1 MGFSAINVPG
11 EAETFKKVISG
22 DIIYYV
28 RATGSDSNT
37 GLAATGSGDG
47 PFLTVAKAIETVNK
61 FAISPTA
68 TVTIDIG
75 VCTAFGAGEFRGS
88 SLTINHPN
96 ADRIVIQGAEPT
108 TIPIQNIRTYG
119 SNDAVTGGYFMEV
132 RLESLPTGSA
142 SNPAITAGDILV
154 IEEPNYQASSTNGPI
169 GYENDFQ
176 VTKMAV
182 AATDQEQGRR
192 NHAHADTTATLGLT
206 FDPFDATPR
215 KFLACGVHEIAEVR
229 ASGTANYALLF
240 VRHTNPYNGFT
251 ASTNLRTAFITPQGI
266 KLSTLG
272 DGADSIGT
280 LAQNYNESHLLRY
293 GSGFDGSTGSSG
305 LTSDGK
311 EYEEYTSSAK
321 QRSVNLQA
329 KLYRTRLNFDTTDGL
344 VIDENLGQLKNIA
357 ILGPAHSSSL
367 GYGATF
373 DLNLSTK
380 TGIKMKG
387 KQGGGIF
394 LNDVA
399 VSGFQFG
406 VDLENVGGVS
416 ADGLFCSANETG
428 IRSQEKTSFD
438 LQNSIFTGNKDGVLA
453 QGGGNVFLGR
463 CISAANERHGAKV
476 EREGSLVVQNS
487 SLCLNGERGVD
498 IDNGKFFVQSPSAS
512 SIAAGATQYGG
523 ITTDFLYVT
532 EVERFD
538 RSKRDGA
545 LIFHNYGEGV
555 YGSQADI
562 ILNSA
567 IVSYNGKGITY
578 ANLSAR
584 NGSRVKSEFSN
595 FWAPGAN
602 LNIARSSEQS
612 SVYVHSSNGEFV
624 SSQAGE
630 GINGFS
636 GVRGSSIV
644 ATNSISVSNTMDAFF
659 VADKSVLRWTGSTAD
674 AGLKTADDEAT
685 QVGVRAETNS
695 VAVLEGGGL
704 SGCAVGFSAGNHA
717 HIFETV
723 VSQVA
728 VVSESSTSTDG
739 TVTANSIGVV

>member
-28 RATGSDSNT
+28 RATGSDANT

-75 VCTAFGAGEFRGS
+75 ACTAFGAGEFRSS

-96 ADRIVIQGAEPT
+96 ADRIIIQGAEPT

-119 SNDAVTGGYFMEV
+119 ANDAVTGGYFMEV
-132 RLESLPTGSA
+132 RLESLPTGTDA
-142 SNPAITAGDILV
+142 NPGITAGDILV
-154 IEEPNYQASSTNGPI
+154 IEEPNYQASSTHGPI
-169 GYENDFQ
+169 VYENDFQ

-182 AATDQEQGRR
+182 VGNEQGLG
-192 NHAHADTTATLGLT
+192 NHVGTDTNATQGLT

-266 KLSTLG
+266 KLSSLG
-272 DGADSIGT
+272 DASGSIGT
-280 LAQNYNESHLLRY
+280 LAQNYNENHLIRY
-293 GSGFDGSTGSSG
+293 DAGQDGSTGSSG

-311 EYEEYTSSAK
+311 GYEDYTTANK

-357 ILGPAHSSSL
+357 ILGPAHSSAL

-373 DLNLSTK
+373 DLNLSEN

-394 LNDVA
+394 INDVA
-399 VSGFQFG
+399 ISGFQFG

-428 IRSQEKTSFD
+428 VRSQEKTSFD
-438 LQNSIFTGNKDGVLA
+438 MQNSIFTGNKDGVLA
-453 QGGGNVFLGR
+453 QGGGNIFLGR

-498 IDNGKFFVQSPSAS
+498 IDNGKFFVLSPSAAN
-512 SIAAGATQYGG
+512 IAAGATQYGG
-523 ITTDFLYVT
+523 TTTDFLYTT
-532 EVERFD
+532 EGVERFD

-602 LNIARSSEQS
+602 LSIARSSEQS
-612 SVYVHSSNGEFV
+612 SVYMHSSNGEFV

-659 VADKSVLRWTGSTAD
+659 VADGSVLRWTGSTAD

-685 QVGVRAETNS
+685 QVGVRAETSS

-728 VVSESSTSTDG
+728 VVSESSTSNNG
-739 TVTANSIGVV
+739 TVTANSIGIV

>member
-75 VCTAFGAGEFRGS
+75 PCTAFGVGEFRSS
-88 SLTINHPN
+88 SLQINHPN

-119 SNDAVTGGYFMEV
+119 PNSGDTGGYFMEV
-132 RLESLPTGSA
+132 RLESLPTGTDA
-142 SNPAITAGDILV
+142 NPGITAGDILV
-154 IEEPNYQASSTNGPI
+154 IEEPNYQASSTHGPI
-169 GYENDFQ
+169 VYENDFQ

-182 AATDQEQGRR
+182 VSNEQGRR
-192 NHAHADTTATLGLT
+192 DHAHADTNATLGLT

-240 VRHTNPYNGFT
+240 VRHTNPHVGFT
-251 ASTNLRTAFITPQGI
+251 ASSELRNAFITPQGI

-272 DGADSIGT
+272 DTAIGT
-280 LAQNYNESHLLRY
+280 LAQNYNESHILRY
-293 GSGFDGSTGSSG
+293 SSGQNGFTGSAG
-305 LTSDGK
+305 ITSDGK
-311 EYEEYTSSAK
+311 AYELYTTANK

-367 GYGATF
+367 GSGATY

-387 KQGGGIF
+387 NQGGGIF

-399 VSGFQFG
+399 ISGFQFG

-416 ADGLFCSANETG
+416 ADGLFCSANETAV
-428 IRSQEKTSFD
+428 RSQEKTSFD
-438 LQNSIFTGNKDGVLA
+438 MQNSIFTGNKDGVLS
-453 QGGGNVFLGR
+453 QGGGNIFLGR
-463 CISAANERHGAKV
+463 CISAANQRHGAKV
-476 EREGSLVVQNS
+476 EREGSLVIQNS

-498 IDNGKFFVQSPSAS
+498 IDNGKFFVLSPSAS
-512 SIAAGATQYGG
+512 DIAAGATQYGG
-523 ITTDFLYVT
+523 TTSDHLYVN
-532 EVERFD
+532 EVQRFD
-538 RSKRDGA
+538 KSKRDGA
-545 LIFHNYGEGV
+545 LIFHNFGEGV
-555 YGSQADI
+555 YGSQADV

-567 IVSYNGKGITY
+567 IVSYNGKGNTY
-578 ANLSAR
+578 ANIEVR

-595 FWAPGAN
+595 FWGPGAT
-602 LNIARSSEQS
+602 LHGARANEQS
-612 SVYVHSSNGEFV
+612 SVYIHSSNGEFV
-624 SSQAGE
+624 SSQAGQ
-630 GINGFS
+630 GMNGF
-636 GVRGSSIV
+636 GAVAGSKLV
-644 ATNSISVSNTMDAFF
+644 ATDCIANANTHDAFHI
-659 VADKSVLRWTGSTAD
+659 VGNSTLQWSGSTAE
-674 AGLKTADDEAT
+674 GEKQAD
-685 QVGVRAETNS
+685 QVGVRFETGS
-695 VAVLEGGGL
+695 VGVLALGGI
-704 SGCAVGFSAGNHA
+704 SGCSRAGISAGNRSHV
-717 HIFETV
+717 FETV
-723 VSQVA
+723 ATSQSGSDDAVSNA
-728 VVSESSTSTDG
+728 
-739 TVTANSIGVV
+739 SITTNLGDFT

>member
-75 VCTAFGAGEFRGS
+75 PCTAFGAGEFRSG

-119 SNDAVTGGYFMEV
+119 ANDAVTGGYFMEV
-132 RLESLPTGSA
+132 RLESLPTGTVT
-142 SNPAITAGDILV
+142 NPGITAGDILV
-154 IEEPNYQASSTNGPI
+154 IEEPNYQASSTHGPI
-169 GYENDFQ
+169 VYENDFQ
-176 VTKMAV
+176 ATKMAV
-182 AATDQEQGRR
+182 VSNEQGLG
-192 NHAHADTTATLGLT
+192 NHAGTDTNATLGLT

-266 KLSTLG
+266 KLSSLG
-272 DGADSIGT
+272 DASGSIGT
-280 LAQNYNESHLLRY
+280 LAQNYNENHLIRY
-293 GSGFDGSTGSSG
+293 DAGQDGSTGSSG

-311 EYEEYTSSAK
+311 GYEDYTTANK

-357 ILGPAHSSSL
+357 ILGPAHSSAL

-373 DLNLSTK
+373 DLNLSEN

-394 LNDVA
+394 INDVA
-399 VSGFQFG
+399 ISGFQFG

-428 IRSQEKTSFD
+428 VRSQEKTSFD
-438 LQNSIFTGNKDGVLA
+438 IQNSIFTGNKDGVLA
-453 QGGGNVFLGR
+453 QGGGNIFLGR

-487 SLCLNGERGVD
+487 SLCINGERGVD
-498 IDNGKFFVQSPSAS
+498 IDNGKFFVLSPSAAN
-512 SIAAGATQYGG
+512 IAAGATQYGG
-523 ITTDFLYVT
+523 TTTDFLYTT
-532 EVERFD
+532 EGVERFD

-602 LNIARSSEQS
+602 LSIARSSEQS
-612 SVYVHSSNGEFV
+612 SVYMHSSNGEFV

-659 VADKSVLRWTGSTAD
+659 VADGSVLRWTGSTAD
-674 AGLKTADDEAT
+674 AGLKAADDEAT
-685 QVGVRAETNS
+685 QVGVRAETSS

-728 VVSESSTSTDG
+728 VVSESSTSNNG
-739 TVTANSIGVV
+739 TVTANSIGIV